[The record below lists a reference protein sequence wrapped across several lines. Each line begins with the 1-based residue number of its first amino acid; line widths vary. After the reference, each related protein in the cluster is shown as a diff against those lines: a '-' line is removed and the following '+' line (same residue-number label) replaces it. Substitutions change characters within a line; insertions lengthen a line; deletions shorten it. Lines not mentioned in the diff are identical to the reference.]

1 MGVSLQASSY
11 IARAATEDESVID
24 LTRALAY
31 CFAPSGR
38 ASSNAALALARF
50 ANCSA
55 ADDPGACV
63 STDLWR
69 ASGAS
74 DGVAYMWAAAD
85 AGAGGSA
92 VGLDSDGGSG
102 GRAGTR
108 RSR

>member
-1 MGVSLQASSY
+1 LS
-11 IARAATEDESVID
+11 
-24 LTRALAY
+24 
-31 CFAPSGR
+31 
-38 ASSNAALALARF
+38 
-50 ANCSA
+50 
-55 ADDPGACV
+55 
-63 STDLWR
+63 R

-92 VGLDSDGGSG
+92 VGVDSDGGSG